1 MKIYKDQ
8 MFQVQIILIMGW
20 KLLILLDLINRNMK
34 IIISEFQMVQD
45 LIQIIA
51 HNIIKILVDQK
62 LLLLIKEKI
71 IRHLKEAK
79 LDKELIAVWVMK
91 VMNNYNEKL
100 KNK

>member
-20 KLLILLDLINRNMK
+20 KLLILLDLISRNMK

-45 LIQIIA
+45 LIQIIV
-51 HNIIKILVDQK
+51 HNIIKILIDQK

>member
-20 KLLILLDLINRNMK
+20 KLLILLDLINRNIK
-34 IIISEFQMVQD
+34 IIRLEFQMVQD

-71 IRHLKEAK
+71 IHHLKEAK

>member
-1 MKIYKDQ
+1 
-8 MFQVQIILIMGW
+8 
-20 KLLILLDLINRNMK
+20 MK
-34 IIISEFQMVQD
+34 IIILEFQMVQD

-79 LDKELIAVWVMK
+79 FEKELIIFLVMK